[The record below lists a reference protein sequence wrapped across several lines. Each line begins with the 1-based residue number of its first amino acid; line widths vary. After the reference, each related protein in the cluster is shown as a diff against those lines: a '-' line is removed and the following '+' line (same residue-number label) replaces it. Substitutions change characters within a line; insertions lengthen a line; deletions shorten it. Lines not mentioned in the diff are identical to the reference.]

1 MLTRSQVARRIGRSL
16 ATVRRLE
23 GKELHPRPDA
33 RGVNRFDPGEVDA
46 LADRLMETGSVPAL
60 RDDEPPSAEG
70 AYRQD
75 AQTITKLTA
84 DVENLQ
90 RQLGHAERRAQDA
103 DRELDEYKG
112 RVARELGD
120 LARELIDI
128 DPDLGD
134 FVFDAMRELDE

>member
-60 RDDEPPSAEG
+60 HDDGPPSAESD
-70 AYRQD
+70 YRQD

-90 RQLGHAERRAQDA
+90 RQLDHAERKARDA
-103 DRELDEYKG
+103 DHQLHAHKE
-112 RVARELGD
+112 RVARVLGG
-120 LARELIDI
+120 LARELIDV

-134 FVFDAMRELDE
+134 CVLDAMRELDD